1 VPESDEL
8 VAVTDDSL
16 SHDGADRGVQAG
28 AVAAACQNAEPH
40 ARHVSRRAGAPP
52 TIAALP
58 RTVTAVLSLALLA
71 GCGGSDSPDQP
82 EPVDADT
89 LVIYSSL
96 PRTGGSAEVGQA
108 VAAGQRLALADTGE
122 RVGRYRI
129 KLVELDSAEP
139 DERDWDPDRVAENAG
154 RAADDPATVAYLGE
168 LELGAS
174 AVSVP
179 VTNEESILQVS
190 PTDGLSSLT
199 VPQSGPGA
207 GPERFY
213 PAEARN
219 FLRLVPPDAAQAGP
233 LVAVARADGATRLAL
248 VHDGGIFGK
257 QLAGAVEQAAIDQG
271 LEVTTVERVPDL
283 EEAPELAEDIAD
295 AGADAV
301 IYQGIGADPAATV
314 LTAMGETEATLQ
326 PLIAAAPLARNGA
339 LPADEPADAV
349 RVVSPLLPVRQ
360 YPAAGRR
367 VLERLARRG
376 ADALPVEA
384 LYGYESMRLVLAAL
398 RAAGKRA
405 TDRAALIEAA
415 RTEGPRGSV
424 IGRYRFDRR
433 GDTSRRRIALY
444 ELQGGRLEYRGPAPG
459 SGR

>member
-1 VPESDEL
+1 
-8 VAVTDDSL
+8 
-16 SHDGADRGVQAG
+16 
-28 AVAAACQNAEPH
+28 
-40 ARHVSRRAGAPP
+40 
-52 TIAALP
+52 
-58 RTVTAVLSLALLA
+58 VLSLALLA

-96 PRTGGSAEVGQA
+96 PRTGGSADVGQA
-108 VAAGQRLALADTGE
+108 VAAGQRLALADAGE

-154 RAADDPATVAYLGE
+154 RAAEDPATVAYLGE

-190 PTDGLSSLT
+190 PTDGLTSLT
-199 VPQSGPGA
+199 VPQSGAAA

-219 FLRLVPPDAAQAGP
+219 FMRLVPPDAAQAGP
-233 LVAVARADGATRLAL
+233 LVAVARGDGAARLAL
-248 VHDGGIFGK
+248 LHDGGIFGR
-257 QLAGAVEQAAIDQG
+257 QLAGAVEQAALDQG
-271 LEVTTVERVPDL
+271 LEVTAVERVEPDL
-283 EEAPELAEDIAD
+283 EEAPELAEEIGEAT
-295 AGADAV
+295 ADAV

-314 LTAMGETEATLQ
+314 LAALDETEGTLQ

-339 LPADEPADAV
+339 LPVDQPVSPV

-367 VLERLARRG
+367 VLERLARG
-376 ADALPVEA
+376 GDDALPVEA

-398 RAAGKRA
+398 RAAGKSV

-415 RTEGPRGSV
+415 RTDGPRGSV

-444 ELQGGRLEYRGPAPG
+444 ELQAGRLEYRGPAPG
-459 SGR
+459 SGP